1 MPITSADADQGA
13 AAAVDVPF
21 VGRRLLADPRFNK
34 DAAFTPEERET
45 LRLRGL
51 LPATTLSLQEQVAL
65 ELEHLRAKADD
76 LERFIG
82 LIALL
87 DRNETLFYR
96 VLIENLHELIPI
108 IYTPVVGRACQMYSH
123 IIRRPRGVWITPDD
137 ADRIPELLRNSGVD
151 EIRLIVATDN
161 ERILGLGDQGAGGM
175 GIPVGKTTIYCA
187 AAGIEPRVCL
197 PISLDV
203 GTDNAQLLADPFY
216 SGYRH
221 RRLRGEAYAAF
232 IEAFVEGVRTVA
244 PRALLQWEDFNK
256 NNAFWILDR
265 YRKRLTSFNDDI
277 QGTAA
282 VAAGTL
288 LAAIHATGGSMR
300 DQRIVIFGAGTAG
313 IGIGNLLL
321 RVMVSEGV
329 PAADARRAFYAV
341 DRPGLLVEDMPDVLD
356 FQRPFA
362 QSRAAVAGWSLA
374 QPGHIG
380 LLDVMNNVRPTTL
393 IGVSG
398 QTGAFSEPVI
408 RAMAR
413 GVARPVVFPLSN
425 PTSRSEATPQDLSV
439 WTEGRAI
446 VGTGSP
452 FPPVIRDGKPF
463 KTDQTNNSYIFPGVG
478 LGVLAVGARRVTD
491 GMFEAAARALAAV
504 SPARRDP
511 SSTLLPPV
519 TELRSVA
526 RSVAQAVARTARSE
540 GQCPAYEDRQ
550 IDARIHDLMWRPMYQ
565 PYRYAGP

>member
-1 MPITSADADQGA
+1 MPISGADADRC
-13 AAAVDVPF
+13 AAAVVEVPF
-21 VGRRLLADPRFNK
+21 VGRRLLADPRYNK
-34 DAAFTPEERET
+34 DAAFTPEEREM

-51 LPATTLSLQEQVAL
+51 LPAATLSLQEQVAL

-96 VLIENLHELIPI
+96 VLIENLPELMPI

-137 ADRIPELLRNSGVD
+137 ADRIPDLLRNSGVE

-232 IEAFVEGVRTVA
+232 IEAFVEGVRAVA

-282 VAAGTL
+282 VVLAGVSAAL
-288 LAAIHATGGSMR
+288 RVIGGRLS
-300 DQRIVIFGAGTAG
+300 DQRIVFAGAGAAG
-313 IGIGNLLL
+313 IGIARLL
-321 RVMVSEGV
+321 RAAMRQEG
-329 PAADARRAFYAV
+329 ADEPTIRRAMFFH
-341 DRPGLLVEDMPDVLD
+341 DSQGLLAEGRPIREKHKREFALPLD
-356 FQRPFA
+356 AQQALGLSAEVSDLCEIVKRARPTILI
-362 QSRAAVAGWSLA
+362 GTTA
-374 QPGHIG
+374 QPG
-380 LLDVMNNVRPTTL
+380 LFR
-393 IGVSG
+393 
-398 QTGAFSEPVI
+398 EPII
-408 RAMAR
+408 RAMGEA
-413 GVARPVVFPLSN
+413 VERPVIFALSN
-425 PTSRSEATPQDLSV
+425 PTSKSECTPQEALR
-439 WTEGRAI
+439 WTDGRALI
-446 VGTGSP
+446 ATGSP
-452 FPPVIRDGKPF
+452 FPPVEINGRTVEIG
-463 KTDQTNNSYIFPGVG
+463 QANNALVFPGVG
-478 LGVLAVGARRVTD
+478 LGSILSEAHEVTD
-491 GMFEAAARALAAV
+491 EMFLAAARALAECVTPDRLEAGALYPGVERMRECSARIAAAV
-504 SPARRDP
+504 IRMARDQNVGRVIPDHRVDA
-511 SSTLLPPV
+511 LV
-519 TELRSVA
+519 
-526 RSVAQAVARTARSE
+526 SE
-540 GQCPAYEDRQ
+540 G
-550 IDARIHDLMWRPMYQ
+550 MWYPRYCTLRP
-565 PYRYAGP
+565 RL